1 MKIYLPIGFFFIT
14 ILSCVIDE
22 WLTKRRRKKIILFF
36 PGSRITSFFNFG
48 YVALTVKSLIVKDAG
63 TYTCRAYNAKGE
75 AQVLCELV
83 VLSKADKEDTQYED
97 TVTKMQYLEDS
108 SRHQRTE
115 TEETSTVQIPPKF
128 LGPLKGTTKIVEG
141 QKAHFEI
148 RLEPQSDP
156 TMTVEWF
163 FNEQAIMSA
172 SRIKTYHDFGYV
184 SLDISD
190 VRQQDAGQY
199 TVVARNALGQAQMS
213 AVMNVE
219 SKFSFKYFYGRPTHA
234 YV

>member
-1 MKIYLPIGFFFIT
+1 M
-14 ILSCVIDE
+14 
-22 WLTKRRRKKIILFF
+22 
-36 PGSRITSFFNFG
+36 
-48 YVALTVKSLIVKDAG
+48 ALTVKALIVQDAG
-63 TYTCRAYNAKGE
+63 RYICRAINAKGE
-75 AQVLCELV
+75 AQVSCELV
-83 VLSKADKEDTQYED
+83 VLSKMEKEETQYED
-97 TVTKMQYLEDS
+97 TVMKMQLLEDA

-115 TEETSTVQIPPKF
+115 TEETSVQMAPKF

-156 TMTVEWF
+156 TMTVEWY
-163 FNEQAIMSA
+163 FNGQAIMSA
-172 SRIKTYHDFGYV
+172 SRIKTYYDFGYV

-190 VRQQDAGQY
+190 VRQGDGGQY

-219 SKFSFKYFYGRPTHA
+219 SKFGVTLL
-234 YV
+234 